1 MSTSA
6 KSRKGKQKQK
16 QNQKQKQSHNEKS
29 NTGGRA
35 KVHISRSILVKPE
48 WLPSNAPSTSESLCE
63 ERLVAIA
70 TRHALPNDTRDQLV
84 AELLDSQNQS
94 FEYETDDASLRAKLY
109 KVAESLSQW
118 GFVCET
124 SVVDDKK
131 VAKSGSNVVKRVTIV
146 HRGESENENQKQ
158 DLLQV
163 VFSKGIRNFFAV

>member
-1 MSTSA
+1 M
-6 KSRKGKQKQK
+6 RKATLAAEQKCTFRAAFWSS
-16 QNQKQKQSHNEKS
+16 QNGCQA
-29 NTGGRA
+29 TLR
-35 KVHISRSILVKPE
+35 P
-48 WLPSNAPSTSESLCE
+48 LPNLYPKK
-63 ERLVAIA
+63 RLVVIA

-94 FEYETDDASLRAKLY
+94 FECETDDASLRAKLY

-163 VFSKGIRNFFAV
+163 VFSKGISNLFCFC